1 MSEIRLVPTVLTLSF
16 AKGTIENADFL
27 KEYYSLMQMNDD
39 PLGAWLKTPKIR
51 KISDES
57 DQVLLTLL
65 IELHRKMDI
74 LTRSLQKESTHES
87 SLESQAS
94 IESIGHGYFQCDTP
108 VLEIGEYYYG
118 KIDIP
123 TFPRR
128 NMPLF
133 FVAQSEVLAKIEMM
147 HEDDE
152 QNWSA
157 YMVACERAMI
167 RQMKG
172 LNSEY

>member
-1 MSEIRLVPTVLTLSF
+1 MSEIRLVPTVLNLSF
-16 AKGTIENADFL
+16 AKGTVENADFI

-39 PLGAWLKTPKIR
+39 PLGVWLKTPKIR
-51 KISDES
+51 KISEES

-65 IELHRKMDI
+65 IDLHRKIDV
-74 LTRSLQKESTHES
+74 LTHSLQGESTHEIT
-87 SLESQAS
+87 LESQATLQ
-94 IESIGHGYFQCDTP
+94 SIGHGYFQCDAL
-108 VLEIGEYYYG
+108 VLEIGEHYYG
-118 KIDIP
+118 KIDMP

-133 FVAQSEVLAKIEMM
+133 FVAQSETLAKIEMM

-167 RQMKG
+167 RQKKG